1 MARVNQTGRV
11 GRAPGGERALCVL
24 DQACVVFVQG
34 FIIGFLVSL
43 VVGFLVSLVV
53 SLVVCLFVS
62 LVVCLFVSLVG
73 GFLSYFLC
81 SLFGRLVGGFL
92 RRLVGALFGYFLHAL
107 EKCFVSVSH
116 SSFVLSV
123 SG

>member
-43 VVGFLVSLVV
+43 VVGFLVSLV
-53 SLVVCLFVS
+53 VS

>member
-34 FIIGFLVSL
+34 FIIGFL
-43 VVGFLVSLVV
+43 
-53 SLVVCLFVS
+53 VS

>member
-43 VVGFLVSLVV
+43 VVGFLVSLV
-53 SLVVCLFVS
+53 
-62 LVVCLFVSLVG
+62 VSLVG